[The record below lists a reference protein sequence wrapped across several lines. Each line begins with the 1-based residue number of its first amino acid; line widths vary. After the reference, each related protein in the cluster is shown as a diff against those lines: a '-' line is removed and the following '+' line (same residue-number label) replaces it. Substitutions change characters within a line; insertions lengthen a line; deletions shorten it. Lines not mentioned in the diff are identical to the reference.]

1 MSKTY
6 LKRPLSFTNLL
17 PHNLYRITGPLDQT
31 FNFRSHLDPPRRR
44 AGLQIAKMATLSR
57 DEKENSFVPS
67 IDISPFLSDPNS
79 PSVSYIVEKVRGACI
94 KTGFFQ
100 ITGHGLSEGVQ
111 KELFQASQK
120 FFALPMDEKLKLD
133 AQKQTSR
140 RGYDVLASQTYH
152 ADILPDLK
160 EVRIFPNV

>member
-1 MSKTY
+1 MSNIC

-17 PHNLYRITGPLDQT
+17 PHNLHRITGPLDQT
-31 FNFRSHLDPPRRR
+31 RSFRSRLDPPRR
-44 AGLQIAKMATLSR
+44 AGLQIAKMANLSMDR
-57 DEKENSFVPS
+57 RYKSFVPS

-100 ITGHGLSEGVQ
+100 ITGHGLSEEVQ

-120 FFALPMDEKLKLD
+120 FFALPMEEKLKLD
-133 AQKQTSR
+133 AQSR
-140 RGYDVLASQTYH
+140 RAA
-152 ADILPDLK
+152 ADMT
-160 EVRIFPNV
+160 F